1 MSFAIL
7 NGRAVESCDNV
18 RPPFGD
24 PHSSLGSERAPK
36 ETRGPTRCNYMRT
49 FNYGAPD
56 RHASHTGD
64 NGCRPRGSKA
74 RGFYGVR
81 GLGVW
86 NSA

>member
-24 PHSSLGSERAPK
+24 PHSSLGSVRAPK

-49 FNYGAPD
+49 FNTELRTGMNPTQEITDAGHEARKPGAFM
-56 RHASHTGD
+56 R
-64 NGCRPRGSKA
+64 
-74 RGFYGVR
+74 
-81 GLGVW
+81 
-86 NSA
+86 